1 MIKKKIENTISCHSN
16 YIFHIGN
23 SHSKKQSLHQACIDV
38 SFLLLPI
45 WTSK

>member
-1 MIKKKIENTISCHSN
+1 MIKKKLKIQLVDYHYFRIMEYNHS
-16 YIFHIGN
+16 I
-23 SHSKKQSLHQACIDV
+23 KQSLHQACIDV